1 MINNLSDTEKIVD
14 FFGFRPILSSSI
26 KVTRN
31 CNLHCKHCYVHTNN
45 GEKNIP
51 LSEIKKIIDELV
63 SAGCINLFIN
73 GGEPFLR
80 EDIVDIF
87 NYATEKGLLIS
98 VSSNGLVINEE
109 ILLKIK

>member
-51 LSEIKKIIDELV
+51 LSEIKIRNI
-63 SAGCINLFIN
+63 AGV
-73 GGEPFLR
+73 R
-80 EDIVDIF
+80 
-87 NYATEKGLLIS
+87 S
-98 VSSNGLVINEE
+98 HVIRT
-109 ILLKIK
+109 IPPACV